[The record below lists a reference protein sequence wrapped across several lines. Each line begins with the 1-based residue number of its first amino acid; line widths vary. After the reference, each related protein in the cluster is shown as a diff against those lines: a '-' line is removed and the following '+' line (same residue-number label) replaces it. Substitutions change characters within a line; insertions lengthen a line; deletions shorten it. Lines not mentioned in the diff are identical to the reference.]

1 MLSKAKHPRDSSA
14 YGLRMTSSAPI
25 GVFDS
30 GLGGLTVVRELRK
43 KLPHER
49 IVYFGDIARLPYG
62 IKSEK
67 QIRDFSR
74 ENTEFLLH
82 RRIKALVVA
91 CNSSSSA
98 AFSFLKAH
106 YHLPIVD
113 VIRPAALTAAQATR
127 NARIG
132 VVATQATVHS
142 KAYERAIRGI
152 DGRIRIF
159 SNACPLLVPF
169 VEEGIL
175 DGKLVEIALGRYLKP
190 LMAHRIDTLIL
201 GCTHYPML
209 RHAIQKVV
217 GERVRLIDSAP
228 AAVRALKETLED
240 RGEISGA
247 GGRGK
252 LEVFVSDL
260 PNNFA
265 TVGSR
270 FLGEK
275 LKDIKVVRFKYEI
288 TKNGKWTL

>member
-1 MLSKAKHPRDSSA
+1 MNKKKSSE
-14 YGLRMTSSAPI
+14 API

-74 ENTEFLLH
+74 ENTEFLL
-82 RRIKALVVA
+82 RRNVKALVVA

-98 AFSFLKAH
+98 AFSFLKSH

-113 VIRPAALTAAQATR
+113 VNRPAALTAAQATR
-127 NARIG
+127 TARIG
-132 VVATQATVHS
+132 VMATQATVHS

-152 DGRIRIF
+152 DGRIKVF

-175 DGKLVEIALGRYLKP
+175 GGKLVEMALERYLRP
-190 LMAHRIDTLIL
+190 LAARRIDTLIL

-217 GERVRLIDSAP
+217 GGRVQLIDSAP

-247 GGRGK
+247 GGHGK
-252 LEVFVSDL
+252 LDVFVSDL

-265 TVGSR
+265 AVGSR

>member
-1 MLSKAKHPRDSSA
+1 MNKKKSSE
-14 YGLRMTSSAPI
+14 API

-67 QIRDFSR
+67 QIRDFSQ
-74 ENTEFLLH
+74 ENTEFLL
-82 RRIKALVVA
+82 RRNIKALVVA

-113 VIRPAALTAAQATR
+113 VIRPAALTAAE
-127 NARIG
+127 
-132 VVATQATVHS
+132 ATQNGKVGVIATSATVHS
-142 KAYERAIRGI
+142 KAYERAIYGI
-152 DGRIRIF
+152 NRRIKVF

-175 DGKLVEIALGRYLKP
+175 NGQLIKMALERYLRP

-209 RHAIQKVV
+209 REAIQKAV
-217 GERVRLIDSAP
+217 GRKVRLIDSAP
-228 AAVRALKETLED
+228 AAVGVLRSILED
-240 RGEISGA
+240 RGEISSSVKQ
-247 GGRGK
+247 GK
-252 LEVFVSDL
+252 LSVFVSDL
-260 PNNFA
+260 PNHFT

-275 LKDIKVVRFKYEI
+275 LKGIKVVRFKYEI